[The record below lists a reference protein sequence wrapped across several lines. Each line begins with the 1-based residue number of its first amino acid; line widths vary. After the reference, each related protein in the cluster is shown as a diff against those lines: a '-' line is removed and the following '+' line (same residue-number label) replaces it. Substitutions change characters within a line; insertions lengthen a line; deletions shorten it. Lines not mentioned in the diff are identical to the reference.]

1 MGALNHFSTTNC
13 PLRVV
18 HLTEFRLW
26 VLSPCVAAVKRE
38 TGYQFKDG
46 GRRKKGK
53 SGLIQAYLSF
63 TLPSNA
69 IDIQSESSN
78 LFSTVCVYAVINI
91 CMIFASN

>member
-26 VLSPCVAAVKRE
+26 VLSPCGATVKTE

-46 GRRKKGK
+46 GRCEKGK
-53 SGLIQAYLSF
+53 SRLIHAYLSF

-78 LFSTVCVYAVINI
+78 LFSIVCVDAFINI